1 MPYESGVYAMAL
13 VKYARRQPGRMERLF
28 TSGMWL
34 VAAVC
39 VVAGFT
45 LRIVASF
52 LHNPVTRYGGIGLI
66 ALGLF
71 FAILAAAVE
80 SFINRR
86 LHKIGSQG
94 TKR

>member
-1 MPYESGVYAMAL
+1 MPL

-34 VAAVC
+34 AAAVS

-52 LHNPVTRYGGIGLI
+52 LHNPATRLGGIGLI
-66 ALGLF
+66 ALGLL
-71 FAILAAAVE
+71 FAMLAAAVE
-80 SFINRR
+80 SVINRR
-86 LHKIGSQG
+86 LHKLGNQG